1 MKTIRLSIYVF
12 IMALCMILYSCTSSI
27 DKQMDFAE
35 TKFIE
40 EVAYMDEKEAL
51 SKEIDYYKAPQITV
65 RKHIR
70 TLTGKDLIHEC
81 NKVIKEN
88 EERRRSKALII
99 RTVNVSDIKQ
109 YALEHPEDIVANE
122 FEFSGTFTHFGQD
135 KYGQRTAIVIV
146 IPKLE
151 RYILKQIY

>member
-1 MKTIRLSIYVF
+1 
-12 IMALCMILYSCTSSI
+12 MILYSCTSSI

-70 TLTGKDLIHEC
+70 TLT
-81 NKVIKEN
+81 
-88 EERRRSKALII
+88 
-99 RTVNVSDIKQ
+99 
-109 YALEHPEDIVANE
+109 
-122 FEFSGTFTHFGQD
+122 
-135 KYGQRTAIVIV
+135 
-146 IPKLE
+146 
-151 RYILKQIY
+151 

>member
-88 EERRRSKALII
+88 EERRIKA
-99 RTVNVSDIKQ
+99 V
-109 YALEHPEDIVANE
+109 HPLVHR
-122 FEFSGTFTHFGQD
+122 GCG
-135 KYGQRTAIVIV
+135 V
-146 IPKLE
+146 
-151 RYILKQIY
+151 